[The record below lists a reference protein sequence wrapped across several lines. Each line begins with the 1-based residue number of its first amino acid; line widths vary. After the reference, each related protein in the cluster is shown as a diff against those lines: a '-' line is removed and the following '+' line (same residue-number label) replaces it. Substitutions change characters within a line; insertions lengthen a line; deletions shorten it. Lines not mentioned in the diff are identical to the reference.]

1 MSYICG
7 LADNVAELQYT
18 SWWDGSGMKFE
29 MGGMDPTCHH
39 PKLRPTNPCNFL
51 THHYFCTEKECIH
64 TNHDP
69 TFHSCASPINPT
81 WFSSVQ
87 NESYTK
93 VVKFSLVSLPQ
104 FLSHG
109 SSKLR
114 LRWECN
120 SSYNK
125 GDEKEQKVKQMQS
138 MWFCIILCMRFDKTF
153 ENTQWRKAKQMQP
166 MWLCLF
172 SSRRFEETFEN
183 TQWRKAK

>member
-1 MSYICG
+1 MLNNSVLGRITVHLLEG
-7 LADNVAELQYT
+7 WEWDEVRNG
-18 SWWDGSGMKFE
+18 WDGSHLS
-29 MGGMDPTCHH
+29 PSQTPNNQPSH
-39 PKLRPTNPCNFL
+39 FL

-138 MWFCIILCMRFDKTF
+138 MWFCIILCMRFDNTF
-153 ENTQWRKAKQMQP
+153 ENTQWRKTKQMQP
-166 MWLCLF
+166 MWLCILSGRQF
-172 SSRRFEETFEN
+172 EDTSENAQRR
-183 TQWRKAK
+183 KVK